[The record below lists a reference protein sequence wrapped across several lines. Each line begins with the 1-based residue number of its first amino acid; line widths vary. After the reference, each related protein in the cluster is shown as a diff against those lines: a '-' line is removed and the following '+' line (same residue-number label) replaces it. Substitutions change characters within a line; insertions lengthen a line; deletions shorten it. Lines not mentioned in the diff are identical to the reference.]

1 MDFPKKRKD
10 AGIEAR
16 LSRVE
21 KMLHQL
27 LQNQKADA
35 RHTPAFLPNDTPQIK
50 SPADPG
56 FGSDEAALTPA
67 STLQSPEIP
76 LFNSYTG
83 LARKLVEFWPSQADL
98 LNIYALPISFSTHSH
113 INLCIPSATMSSR
126 ETITTTQILQLP
138 PPGCN
143 PVLIARKLL
152 FLGSLLQ
159 GAISAPQVSMSLRDR
174 FKMIMSGAIDAA
186 IRLVTTDDA
195 LTASVEGVECIMVEA
210 MIHNYIGN
218 LHRAWL
224 AVRRASGV
232 AQTIGLHK
240 GHKSSAYII
249 LDPKTRAEF
258 DPDVLC
264 FRIIEMDRYLSVTLG
279 LAQSSL
285 ETRALEPDTL
295 AQCHPIDRMARLQCN
310 IAGRIMKYDHL
321 LRPRKTPEFL
331 TEMEALLQQAAHE
344 MSPQWWTIPDLLSG
358 HEDTTGN
365 PLQDISR
372 INYQFSHYHLVIR
385 LHLPYML
392 GASQHA
398 QSKIAAANAARETL
412 SRYMIFRR
420 WSSGH
425 FYCRGVDYLAFIALA
440 VLCLAH
446 IDASS
451 STVQDDLLNS
461 DVVKILAQSH
471 LSDRGI
477 MERTLD
483 ILKGMGSD
491 TTASKLASIMQ
502 HILDVEAAAVS
513 GVGYNAVAKHQ
524 DGQTEY
530 YGRLEQDNVTLKLN
544 IPYFGTITLLR
555 KVASLATGT
564 RPEQPQTMQWDYG
577 WLQQPEISQRNHHTG
592 DINACLTG
600 SPLPTGDFGSTDDCT
615 LQSINGSLFGSLFG
629 CIEGQEAFLSL
640 ESLSTQVIDIS
651 PHT

>member
-1 MDFPKKRKD
+1 MDLPKKRKD

-138 PPGCN
+138 PPGCH

-159 GAISAPQVSMSLRDR
+159 GTISAPQLSMSLRDR

-195 LTASVEGVECIMVEA
+195 LTASVEGVECIMGEA

-240 GHKSSAYII
+240 GHKSSTYIT
-249 LDPKTRAEF
+249 LGPKTRAEF

-310 IAGRIMKYDHL
+310 IAGRIMKYDPL
-321 LRPRKTPEFL
+321 SRPRKTPEFL

-358 HEDTTGN
+358 QEHTTGN
-365 PLQDISR
+365 PLQEISR
-372 INYQFSHYHLVIR
+372 INYQFSHYHLVMR

-392 GASQHA
+392 GTSQHA

-461 DVVKILAQSH
+461 DIVKILAQSH

-491 TTASKLASIMQ
+491 KTASKLASIMQ

-530 YGRLEQDNVTLKLN
+530 SGRLEQDNATLKLN

-555 KVASLATGT
+555 KMASLATGT
-564 RPEQPQTMQWDYG
+564 LPEQPQTMQWDYD
-577 WLQQPEISQRNHHTG
+577 WLQQPDISQRNAHTC
-592 DINACLTG
+592 DINARLTG

-615 LQSINGSLFGSLFG
+615 LQSINDSLFGSLFG

-640 ESLSTQVIDIS
+640 ESLSAQDIDTS
-651 PHT
+651 SRT